1 MSSFARVAGALF
13 VTVCVGS
20 LALLPAWAKQYV
32 VENFNK
38 SGPMLPAMKDGQAL
52 ISAMCA
58 DAQKLNDYSLVFE
71 TITFKKGETVSEKGN
86 LYFKKPKLMR
96 LEEIGDYK
104 KGSVAVLGKDGKVR
118 AHAGGL
124 IKFVTLTMDPSDK
137 QLNAANGDRM
147 EDSDFISLSN
157 VLRDRLKQG
166 QLARVS
172 DKPVAA
178 PGVGQPTLVLEI
190 FKASEPKVV
199 LKRVFVDPKTN
210 LPVRWDDYDY
220 IEPCSS
226 TWKNVKTN
234 IGISDNLFKM

>member
-1 MSSFARVAGALF
+1 MSKFGLKTACLSVAFLL
-13 VTVCVGS
+13 CS
-20 LALLPAWAKQYV
+20 LALLPAWAKVYK
-32 VENFNK
+32 VENFNQ

-52 ISAMCA
+52 IAAMCA

-71 TITFKKGETVSEKGN
+71 TITFKKGETISEKGN
-86 LYFKKPKLMR
+86 LFFKKPKLMR

-124 IKFVTLTMDPSDK
+124 IKFVTLTMEPSDK
-137 QLNAANGDRM
+137 QLDAANGDRM
-147 EDSDFISLSN
+147 EDSDFVSLSN

-172 DKPVAA
+172 DKAVAA
-178 PGVGQPTLVLEI
+178 PGVSQPTLVLEI
-190 FKASEPKVV
+190 FKASDPKTV

-220 IEPCSS
+220 KDPCSS
-226 TWKNVKTN
+226 TWMNVKTN

>member
-1 MSSFARVAGALF
+1 MSIFARFVGALLAA
-13 VTVCVGS
+13 VAVCS
-20 LALLPAWAKQYV
+20 LVLIPVWAKQYL
-32 VENFNK
+32 VENFNQA
-38 SGPMLPAMKDGQAL
+38 GPMLPNMKDGQAL

-124 IKFVTLTMDPSDK
+124 IKFVTLTLDPSDK

-172 DKPVAA
+172 DRPVAT
-178 PGVGQPTLVLEI
+178 PGVGQLTMVLEI

-220 IEPCSS
+220 KEPCSS

-234 IGISDNLFKM
+234 IGISDELFKM

>member
-1 MSSFARVAGALF
+1 MSNFALKTACFSAAFLICSVAL
-13 VTVCVGS
+13 V
-20 LALLPAWAKQYV
+20 PAWARDYV

-38 SGPMLPAMKDGQAL
+38 TGPMLPLMKDGQAL
-52 ISAMCA
+52 VSAMCA
-58 DAQKLNDYSLVFE
+58 DALKLNDYSLVFE
-71 TITFKKGETVSEKGN
+71 TITFKKGETISEKGN

-124 IKFVTLTMDPSDK
+124 IKFVTLTLDPSDK
-137 QLNAANGDRM
+137 QLDAANGDRM
-147 EDSDFISLSN
+147 EDSDFVSLSN

-172 DKPVAA
+172 DKPVSA
-178 PGVGQPTLVLEI
+178 PGVSQPTLVLEI
-190 FKASEPKVV
+190 YKASDPKSV

-220 IEPCSS
+220 KDPCSS
-226 TWKNVKTN
+226 TWKNVKANT
-234 IGISDNLFKM
+234 GISDDLFKM